1 MEAMASLRGAGV
13 STSTS
18 CSKQQFF
25 AGAAPSP
32 ALVSCNKWSSA
43 GGERRA
49 VVSVEAKGRKTSML
63 PGSGRRPSGPNLPN
77 LDGDDNPKFV
87 LFIRTQ
93 KVPRWYP
100 LSVVSG
106 GSTAKVMLAAMG
118 NDWGKKLYGDT
129 LTRNI
134 AEVIYKDERAVRQT
148 AFKTYPVLK
157 SASGF
162 EYGYKIV
169 DKKNPNSAIY
179 GQDVIQIPPKGELKS
194 VVDKVKESFGNLF
207 TGVKDTF
214 GSISPIEPEDAPEAD
229 KK

>member
-1 MEAMASLRGAGV
+1 MEALASLRSASTAGA
-13 STSTS
+13 SCTS
-18 CSKQQFF
+18 SKQQFF
-25 AGAAPSP
+25 AGAGASP
-32 ALVSCNKWSSA
+32 AVVSCNKWSSA
-43 GGERRA
+43 GERRA
-49 VVSVEAKGRKTSML
+49 VVSVEAKGRKTSMM

-77 LDGDDNPKFV
+77 LDADDNPKFV

-118 NDWGKKLYGDT
+118 NEWGKKLYGDT

-194 VVDKVKESFGNLF
+194 VVEKVKEGFGNLF

-214 GSISPIEPEDAPEAD
+214 GSITPINPEDAAEAD